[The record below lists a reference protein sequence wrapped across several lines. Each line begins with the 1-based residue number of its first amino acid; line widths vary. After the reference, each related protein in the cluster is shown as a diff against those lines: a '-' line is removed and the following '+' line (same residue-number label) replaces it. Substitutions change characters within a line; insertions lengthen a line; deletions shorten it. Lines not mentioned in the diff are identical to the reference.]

1 MLTAINALGVN
12 QREYAE
18 RVNTV
23 GSALSHVDAT
33 LADTNALV
41 RSLEDGQ
48 AEIRDLLIR
57 ALDR

>member
-1 MLTAINALGVN
+1 MTAINALGVN
-12 QREYAE
+12 QRVYAE
-18 RVNTV
+18 RVKTV
-23 GSALSHVDAT
+23 GGALSHVDAT